1 MYNCWNEA
9 LEYLIKKYGEK
20 LTPNGIKTVS
30 RGKIVDTSSMVR
42 TYRSDK
48 VTGDDLTIVKLM
60 EQYYYGIA
68 AKRELYF
75 ILESKGLILEAV

>member
-20 LTPNGIKTVS
+20 LTHTGTNFQ
-30 RGKIVDTSSMVR
+30 GKGQKDTTRMVR
-42 TYRSDK
+42 TYNSEK
-48 VTGDDLTIVKLM
+48 VKGDDLTIVKLM